1 MTLREW
7 LDPRLEAAPPEL
19 AAAIR
24 ELVRDAEGR
33 AGGDGKRDGDASTIP
48 GRLAAAALC
57 GFDAVS
63 GGAHAVDPRPPRG
76 AALRL
81 LAADAA
87 LTYAF
92 EAAADLGGDVVGL
105 AVRLGPRGAL
115 GARLA
120 SAGGPEARGGEVR

>member
-1 MTLREW
+1 VTLSEW
-7 LDPRLEAAPPEL
+7 LAPRLEAAPTEL

-24 ELVRDAEGR
+24 ELLREAQHRGDAGEE
-33 AGGDGKRDGDASTIP
+33 DGDASTIP
-48 GRLAAAALC
+48 GRLGSAALW
-57 GFDAVS
+57 GLDAVS
-63 GGAHAVDPRPPRG
+63 CGDDPVDRRSPHG
-76 AALRL
+76 TALRL

-115 GARLA
+115 GARLT
-120 SAGGPEARGGEVR
+120 SAGSPEARGGEVR